1 MSVPAPR
8 KLRYGGILA
17 ATALAVT
24 GLSVTGLAGP
34 ASGADHDKGRMGPRN
49 AARTTVDPRQGPDWE
64 MPFVCGQS
72 WTGTTRSGHSP
83 SYYTI
88 DWNTPYDLGKPALAS
103 APGVVTRAVTLTGS
117 YGRYVVVDHGGG
129 YSTLY
134 AHLNQ
139 IMVSVGQV
147 LDQGDLVGFV
157 GGSGNVTGP
166 HLHFE
171 ERKDGAYF
179 PPYLHR
185 TRYSFGTTQASALC
199 NDRPLAGDWDGDGT
213 TDVGA
218 FRSTASG
225 GRFKLRR
232 PDGTVIRQSFGGT
245 NDVPLAADFD
255 GDRVSQVGVRKL
267 GSPTWLLRSKSG
279 ATATVTGAGLATD
292 LPVTGDWDGNGLA
305 ELGWYRPS
313 SHTFYL
319 RSASGQVTSVAWG
332 ASGQQPVTGDW
343 DGDGT
348 TDLGSWEPSTG
359 TWRLRVRSG
368 SGFTTQSVRY
378 GVWGDQPVTG
388 DWDGDGTTDLGL
400 WRPASGQFQLRTL
413 KGTTAQTTTV
423 GFGRRR
429 G

>member
-1 MSVPAPR
+1 MPVSALR
-8 KLRYGGILA
+8 KLRYGGLLA
-17 ATALAVT
+17 ATGLTLTSLTGTFLA
-24 GLSVTGLAGP
+24 SP
-34 ASGADHDKGRMGPRN
+34 ATAADHDRGRIGARS
-49 AARTTVDPRQGPDWE
+49 AARTTVDPSQGPDWE

-83 SYYTI
+83 SYYSI
-88 DWNTPYDLGKPALAS
+88 DWNRPDDLGKPALAS
-103 APGVVTRAVTLTGS
+103 APGVVTKAVTLTGS

-129 YSTLY
+129 YTTLY
-134 AHLNQ
+134 AHLNA

-185 TRYSFGTTQASALC
+185 ERYSFGHTQASALC
-199 NDRPLAGDWDGDGT
+199 NDRPVTGDWDGDGS
-213 TDVGA
+213 TDVGV
-218 FRSTASG
+218 FRSTARG

-232 PDGTVIRQSFGGT
+232 PDGTMIRQSFGGT

-255 GDRVSQVGVRKL
+255 GDKVSQVGVRQL
-267 GSPTWLLRSKSG
+267 GSGTWLLRSRSG
-279 ATATVTGAGLATD
+279 ATATVTGVGAATD
-292 LPVTGDWDGNGLA
+292 LPVTGDWNGDGLA

-313 SHTFYL
+313 THTFYV
-319 RSASGQVTSVAWG
+319 RSASHQVSAVSFG

-343 DGDGT
+343 DGDGR
-348 TDLGSWEPSTG
+348 TDLGTWEPSTG
-359 TWRLRVRSG
+359 TWRLRVPSG
-368 SGFTTQSVRY
+368 SGFGTETVRY
-378 GVWGDQPVTG
+378 GRWGDQPVTG
-388 DWDGDGTTDLGL
+388 DWDGDGTTDLGV
-400 WRPASGQFQLRTL
+400 WRPGSGQFELRTVRAATAH
-413 KGTTAQTTTV
+413 TTAV
-423 GFGRRR
+423 AFGRRR